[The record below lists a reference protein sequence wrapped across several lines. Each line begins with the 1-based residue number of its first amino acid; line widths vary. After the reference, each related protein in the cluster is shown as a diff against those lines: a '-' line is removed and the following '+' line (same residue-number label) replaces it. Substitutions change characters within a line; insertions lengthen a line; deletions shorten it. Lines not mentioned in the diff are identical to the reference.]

1 MMSVRAPHLPH
12 LQPGG
17 LAGAVRAR
25 WESSR
30 RRAVADEWLI
40 WGARPQPAS
49 PLLAARAA
57 ELTSAKMRRQLAA
70 LPRRII
76 AEQSDPRCRAYAV
89 NRPAIRRHL
98 DLFVALAARLEAPE
112 PVGVQGMA
120 WAAKLFNDGG
130 GPLYDPRRAEEVG
143 PTLTRAVRELDVCQ

>member
-1 MMSVRAPHLPH
+1 MSVRTLHLPH
-12 LQPGG
+12 LHLDG
-17 LAGAVRAR
+17 LVGAVRER
-25 WESSR
+25 RESSG

-57 ELTSAKMRRQLAA
+57 ELTSAKTRRQLAA
-70 LPRRII
+70 LARRII

-98 DLFVALAARLEAPE
+98 ELFVALAERLESAE
-112 PVGVQGMA
+112 PVKVQGIA
-120 WAAKLFNDGG
+120 RVASLLNDGG
-130 GPLYDPRRAEEVG
+130 GPLYDRGKAEELG
-143 PTLTRAVRELDVCQ
+143 PTLARAVRELDPCK

>member
-1 MMSVRAPHLPH
+1 MAVRALHPPHPHL
-12 LQPGG
+12 GG
-17 LAGAVRAR
+17 LVGTVRAR

-30 RRAVADEWLI
+30 RRTVADEWLI

-57 ELTSAKMRRQLAA
+57 ELTSAKTRHQLAA
-70 LPRRII
+70 LARRII

-98 DLFVALAARLEAPE
+98 ELFVALAERLESGDTVNP
-112 PVGVQGMA
+112 QGMA
-120 WAAKLFNDGG
+120 RACSTTAETALRPTAGG
-130 GPLYDPRRAEEVG
+130 RVGTNPGPRG
-143 PTLTRAVRELDVCQ
+143 P